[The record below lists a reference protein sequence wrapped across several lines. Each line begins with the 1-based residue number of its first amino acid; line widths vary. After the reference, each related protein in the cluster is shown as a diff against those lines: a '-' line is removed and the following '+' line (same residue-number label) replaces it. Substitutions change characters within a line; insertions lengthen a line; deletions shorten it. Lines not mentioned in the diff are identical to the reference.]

1 MAKKREE
8 KGKGSRKDGAGT
20 GICDLDD
27 GFTSPVR
34 SFQDLT
40 PENIRSLLFHSRYT
54 QLLLALTLVG
64 ALLRF
69 VNLGFNSLWLDEA
82 STYTFASM
90 SLPGIW
96 AATTGGEFNPPLF
109 YWIEHL
115 MLVFGNNETVL
126 RFMPA
131 LFGVLTIPLMYWVGK
146 EFMDRNA
153 GIIAAAACTFSPFL
167 IFYSQEARAYSMG
180 LFLVTFAMVFF
191 LKALKT
197 NNATHWA
204 LFGALSAL
212 AYWTH
217 FYTLVI
223 TGTLVLYAIFV
234 KAMEWRKDLRSLKPA
249 IIGAGTFVIIS
260 LPLLVLTLQL
270 FAKRTAGGPTFG
282 IQGAGII
289 GETFRQLSGFSEFV
303 MLLFLILFVVGIIQA
318 FVVDRNKGIFLI
330 ALTFLPFVISWFLSY
345 KIPMQPRYLIILAPV
360 YFVGIALAYR
370 PVYALLSSR
379 KIVYAFMA
387 LLVVLS
393 VTTPFF
399 VGYYTSYT
407 KEDWRGFAGQM
418 RQAAQPGDILILV
431 PGYMSQ
437 PFNYYYSNAT
447 EGTFRYGAQSA
458 EELASFAALNTSQR
472 VYFIVTGD
480 ISSADPSG
488 GSVAWLQEHAKGV
501 EATPGIFLFTHPQ
514 TG

>member
-1 MAKKREE
+1 MAKKRED
-8 KGKGSRKDGAGT
+8 KGRGNRKDGTGT
-20 GICDLDD
+20 GICDLDNEYD
-27 GFTSPVR
+27 SPVR
-34 SFQDLT
+34 SFRDLT
-40 PENIRSLLFHSRYT
+40 LENIRSLLFHSRYT
-54 QLLLALTLVG
+54 QLLIVLTLIG
-64 ALLRF
+64 AILRF

-115 MLVFGNNETVL
+115 MLVFGNSETVL
-126 RFMPA
+126 RFVPA

-153 GIIAAAACTFSPFL
+153 GIIAAAACAFSPFL

-180 LFLVTFAMVFF
+180 LFFITLAMVFF

-197 NNATHWA
+197 NNVTHWA

-234 KAMEWRKDLRSLKPA
+234 KAMEWRKDLRSLKPV
-249 IIGAGTFVIIS
+249 IIGGATFVIVS
-260 LPLLVLTLQL
+260 LPLLVLTVQL
-270 FAKRTAGGPTFG
+270 FAKRTSGGPTFG

-289 GETFRQLSGFSEFV
+289 TETFRQLSGFSELV
-303 MLLFLILFVVGIIQA
+303 MLLFLIFFVVGIIQTLLI
-318 FVVDRNKGIFLI
+318 DRNKGIFLL

-345 KIPMQPRYLIILAPV
+345 RIPMQPRYLIILAPV
-360 YFVGIALAYR
+360 YFVGIALSYK
-370 PVYALLSSR
+370 PVFSLIR
-379 KIVYAFMA
+379 NPKIVYGIMA

-399 VGYYTSYT
+399 VGYYTSYS
-407 KEDWRGFAGQM
+407 KEDWRGLAGQI
-418 RQAAQPGDILILV
+418 RTVTQPGDSIVLV
-431 PGYMSQ
+431 PAYLRQ
-437 PFNYYYSNAT
+437 PFSYYYKNET
-447 EGTFRYGAQSA
+447 DGTFVYGASNGDQ
-458 EELASFAALNTSQR
+458 LAAITALNNNT
-472 VYFIVTGD
+472 VYYIVTGD
-480 ISSADPSG
+480 IGAEDPSG
-488 GSVAWLQEHAKGV
+488 GAVAWLQEHAKGI
-501 EATPGIFLFTHPQ
+501 EATPGIYLLTPVRS
-514 TG
+514 G

>member
-8 KGKGSRKDGAGT
+8 KGRSGRKDVAGA
-20 GICDLDD
+20 GICDLDN
-27 GFTSPVR
+27 GYASPVS
-34 SFQDLT
+34 SFRDLT
-40 PENIRSLLFHSRYT
+40 LENLRSLLLHSRYT
-54 QLLLALTLVG
+54 QLLLALTLIG
-64 ALLRF
+64 AILRF

-126 RFMPA
+126 RFVPA
-131 LFGVLTIPLMYWVGK
+131 VCGVLTIPLMYWAGK
-146 EFMDRNA
+146 EFVDRNV
-153 GIIAAAACTFSPFL
+153 GIVAAAACTFSPFL

-180 LFLVTFAMVFF
+180 LFFVTFAMVSF

-197 NNATHWA
+197 NNVTHWA

-223 TGTLVLYAIFV
+223 TGTLILYAIFV
-234 KAMEWRKDLRSLKPA
+234 KATEWKKNLQSLKPA
-249 IIGAGTFVIIS
+249 LIGAATFVIIS
-260 LPLLVLTLQL
+260 LPLLILTVQL
-270 FAKRTAGGPTFG
+270 FAKRTEGGPTFG

-289 GETFRQLSGFSEFV
+289 LETFRQLSGFSELV
-303 MLLFLILFVVGIIQA
+303 MFLFLILFVIGIIQTLLIG
-318 FVVDRNKGIFLI
+318 RNKGLFLL
-330 ALTFLPFVISWFLSY
+330 ALTILPFVISWFLLY
-345 KIPMQPRYLIILAPV
+345 RIPMQPRYLIILAPV
-360 YFVGIALAYR
+360 YFIGIALSYK
-370 PVYALLSSR
+370 PVYSLISSR
-379 KIVYAFMA
+379 KIVYAVMA

-399 VGYYTSYT
+399 VGYYTSYS
-407 KEDWRGFAGQM
+407 KEDWRGFAGQI
-418 RQAAQPGDILILV
+418 RQAAQPGDILVFV
-431 PGYMSQ
+431 PGYISQ
-437 PFNYYYSNAT
+437 PFEYYYTNAT

-458 EELASFAALNTSQR
+458 EELASFGALNTSQKIF
-472 VYFIVTGD
+472 YIVTGD

-488 GSVAWLQEHAKGV
+488 GSVAWLQEHTKGV
-501 EATPGIFLFTHPQ
+501 EPTPGIYLFTH
-514 TG
+514 T

>member
-1 MAKKREE
+1 MAKKRED
-8 KGKGSRKDGAGT
+8 KGRGNRKDGTET
-20 GICDLDD
+20 GICDLDN
-27 GFTSPVR
+27 GYLSPIH
-34 SFQDLT
+34 SLKNLT
-40 PENIRSLLFHSRYT
+40 LENIRSLLFHSRYT
-54 QLLLALTLVG
+54 QLLIALTLIG
-64 ALLRF
+64 AILRF

-115 MLVFGNNETVL
+115 MLVFGNNETIL
-126 RFMPA
+126 RFVPA

-146 EFMDRNA
+146 EFVDRNA
-153 GIIAAAACTFSPFL
+153 GIIAAAACAFSPFL

-180 LFLVTFAMVFF
+180 LFLVTFSMVFF

-234 KAMEWRKDLRSLKPA
+234 KVMEWKKDLRSLKPA
-249 IIGAGTFVIIS
+249 IIGAATFVIIS
-260 LPLLVLTLQL
+260 LPLIVLTVQL
-270 FAKRTAGGPTFG
+270 FAKRTEGGPTFG

-289 GETFRQLSGFSEFV
+289 TETFRQLSGFSELV
-303 MLLFLILFVVGIIQA
+303 MLLFLILFVVGIIQTLLI
-318 FVVDRNKGIFLI
+318 DRNKGIFLLT
-330 ALTFLPFVISWFLSY
+330 LTFLPFVISWFLSY
-345 KIPMQPRYLIILAPV
+345 RIPMQPRYLIILAPV
-360 YFVGIALAYR
+360 YFVGIALSYK
-370 PVYALLSSR
+370 PVYSLLSSR
-379 KIVYAFMA
+379 KIVCAVMA

-399 VGYYTSYT
+399 VGYYTSYS
-407 KEDWRGFAGQM
+407 KEDWRGLAEQM
-418 RQAAQPGDILILV
+418 SQVAKPGDTLVFV

-437 PFNYYYSNAT
+437 PFDYYYKNTSF
-447 EGTFRYGAQSA
+447 GTFEYGASKSDQ
-458 EELASFAALNTSQR
+458 LAAISSQNTNSM
-472 VYFIVTGD
+472 VYYIVTAD
-480 ISSADPSG
+480 INSADPSG
-488 GSVAWLQEHAKGV
+488 GAVTWLQEHTNGV
-501 EATPGIFLFTHPQ
+501 EATPGIYLFTSA
-514 TG
+514 

>member
-1 MAKKREE
+1 MAKKRED
-8 KGKGSRKDGAGT
+8 KGRGNRKDGAGT
-20 GICDLDD
+20 GICDLDNGYD
-27 GFTSPVR
+27 SSVR
-34 SFQDLT
+34 SFRDLSL
-40 PENIRSLLFHSRYT
+40 ENIRSLLFHSRYT
-54 QLLLALTLVG
+54 QLLIALTLIG
-64 ALLRF
+64 AVLRF

-90 SLPGIW
+90 SLSGIW

-126 RFMPA
+126 RFVPA

-146 EFMDRNA
+146 EFVDRNV
-153 GIIAAAACTFSPFL
+153 GIVAAAACAFSPFL

-180 LFLVTFAMVFF
+180 LFFVTFAMVFF

-197 NNATHWA
+197 NNAVHWA

-234 KAMEWRKDLRSLKPA
+234 KAIEWRKDLRSLKPA
-249 IIGAGTFVIIS
+249 LIGAGTFVILS
-260 LPLLVLTLQL
+260 LPLLVLTIQL
-270 FAKRTAGGPTFG
+270 FAKRTEGGPTFG

-289 GETFRQLSGFSEFV
+289 TETFRQLSGFSELV
-303 MLLFLILFVVGIIQA
+303 MFLFLILFVIGIIQA
-318 FVVDRNKGIFLI
+318 LLHDRNKGLFLL
-330 ALTFLPFVISWFLSY
+330 ALTILPFVISWFLSY
-345 KIPMQPRYLIILAPV
+345 RIPMQPRYLIILAPV
-360 YFVGIALAYR
+360 YFVGIALAYK
-370 PVYALLSSR
+370 PVFSLIR
-379 KIVYAFMA
+379 NPKIVYGIMA

-399 VGYYTSYT
+399 VGYYTSYS

-418 RQAAQPGDILILV
+418 RQAAQPGDILVLV

-437 PFNYYYSNAT
+437 PFNYYYSNAS

-458 EELASFAALNTSQR
+458 EELASFAALNTRQKIF
-472 VYFIVTGD
+472 YIVTSD

-488 GSVAWLQEHAKGV
+488 GSIAWLQEHTNGV
-501 EATPGIFLFTHPQ
+501 EPTPGIYLFTH
-514 TG
+514 T